1 MPLKWDITIMES
13 TAAISDPILRIEMLQ
28 PDLDLCRVLA
38 LQAVRYNKWSPDDGI
53 IKTMFYCCCQMIDGI
68 MPAAR
73 IKCIRIRDKRFC
85 PGCPDLFYNRRTK
98 TGFMYPSFPY
108 SPK

>member
-1 MPLKWDITIMES
+1 
-13 TAAISDPILRIEMLQ
+13 MLQ

-85 PGCPDLFYNRRTK
+85 PGCPDLFYNL
-98 TGFMYPSFPY
+98 PY
-108 SPK
+108 KDRIYVSIVPILSKMNLYCSQVV